1 MDPISQ
7 PAPRTALGKI
17 PRTER
22 GNVMKLKKRII
33 TGLFAVTLL
42 CSGVMVFASPAMA
55 WTYRIEK
62 GDSLF
67 KLAKEFGTKVNT
79 LQNTNGLQSDMIL
92 AGETLWIPDTMAKP
106 MQNSRGQN
114 DLYLLARLI
123 SGEARG
129 ESYQGQVAVGA
140 VIMNRLNSG
149 DFPNTIAGNIF
160 KKGEFESVS
169 NGQIW
174 ETVTE
179 SALKAAKAAISG
191 SDPTGGALYFYNPAK
206 VRSKTNWIWS
216 RQVTGRIGAHVFA
229 I

>member
-1 MDPISQ
+1 M
-7 PAPRTALGKI
+7 
-17 PRTER
+17 
-22 GNVMKLKKRII
+22 
-33 TGLFAVTLL
+33 GLVTLTVI
-42 CSGVMVFASPAMA
+42 CVGVMAYALPAMA
-55 WTYRIEK
+55 WTYRIES

-67 KLAKEFGTKVNT
+67 KLSQEFGTQVNQ
-79 LQNTNGLQSDMIL
+79 LQKTNGLQSDLIL
-92 AGETLWIPDTMAKP
+92 AGKTIWIPDNEAKP

-114 DLYLLARLI
+114 DFYLLARLI

-149 DFPNTIAGNIF
+149 DFPNTIAGNVF

-169 NGQIW
+169 DGQIW
-174 ETVTE
+174 GTVTP

-191 SDPTGGALYFYNPAK
+191 EDPTGGALYFYNPAK

-216 RQVTGRIGAHVFA
+216 RQVTGRIGLHVFA

>member
-1 MDPISQ
+1 
-7 PAPRTALGKI
+7 
-17 PRTER
+17 
-22 GNVMKLKKRII
+22 MKLKNRII
-33 TGLFAVTLL
+33 AGFVTLTVL
-42 CSGVMVFASPAMA
+42 CAGVMPFAAPAMA
-55 WTYRIEK
+55 WTYRIES

-67 KLAKEFGTKVNT
+67 KLSKEFGPNVNS
-79 LQNTNGLQSDMIL
+79 LQKANGLKSDLIIS
-92 AGETLWIPDTMAKP
+92 GKTLWIPDTNTEAKP

-123 SGEARG
+123 SGEAQG

-140 VIMNRLNSG
+140 VIMNRLESKV
-149 DFPNTIAGNIF
+149 FPNTIAGNVF

-174 ETVTE
+174 GAVTE

-191 SDPTGGALYFYNPAK
+191 NDPTGGALYFYNPAK
-206 VRSKTNWIWS
+206 VHSKTNWIWT
-216 RQVTGRIGAHVFA
+216 RQVTGRIGLHVFA

>member
-1 MDPISQ
+1 M
-7 PAPRTALGKI
+7 
-17 PRTER
+17 
-22 GNVMKLKKRII
+22 KKRII
-33 TGLFAVTLL
+33 TGLVTITVF
-42 CSGVMVFASPAMA
+42 CAGVMAAASPAVA

-67 KLAKEFGTKVNT
+67 KLSKEFGIKVNT
-79 LQNTNGLQSDMIL
+79 LQKNNGLASDLIL
-92 AGETLWIPDTMAKP
+92 AGETLWIPNTEAKP

-129 ESYQGQVAVGA
+129 ESYLGQVAVGA
-140 VIMNRLNSG
+140 VIMNRLNSK
-149 DFPNTIAGNIF
+149 DFPNTIAGNVF

-169 NGQIW
+169 DGQIW
-174 ETVTE
+174 GTVTE

-191 SDPTGGALYFYNPAK
+191 QDPTGGALYFYNPAK

-216 RQVTGRIGAHVFA
+216 RQVTGRIGLHVFA

>member
-22 GNVMKLKKRII
+22 GNVMKLKNRII
-33 TGLFAVTLL
+33 KGLVTLTVL
-42 CSGVMVFASPAMA
+42 CAGAMASASPAMA
-55 WTYRIEK
+55 WNYRIEN

-67 KLAKEFGTKVNT
+67 KLSRQFGTKVNT
-79 LQNTNGLQSDMIL
+79 LQKNNGLQSDLIL
-92 AGETLWIPDTMAKP
+92 AGKTLWIPDAEAKP
-106 MQNSRGQN
+106 IQNSRGQN
-114 DLYLLARLI
+114 ALYLLARLI
-123 SGEARG
+123 SGEAQG

-140 VIMNRLNSG
+140 VIMNRLNSK
-149 DFPNTIAGNIF
+149 DFPNTVAENVYQ
-160 KKGEFESVS
+160 KGEFESVS

-174 ETVTE
+174 GTLTT

-191 SDPTGGALYFYNPAK
+191 EDPTGGALYFYNPDK
-206 VRSKTNWIWS
+206 VHSKTNWIWS
-216 RQVTGRIGAHVFA
+216 RQVTGRIGLHVFA

>member
-1 MDPISQ
+1 M
-7 PAPRTALGKI
+7 
-17 PRTER
+17 
-22 GNVMKLKKRII
+22 
-33 TGLFAVTLL
+33 GLVTLTVI
-42 CSGVMVFASPAMA
+42 CVGVMAYASPAMA
-55 WTYRIEK
+55 WTYRIES

-67 KLAKEFGTKVNT
+67 KLSQEFGTQVNQ
-79 LQNTNGLQSDMIL
+79 LQKTNGLQSDLIL
-92 AGETLWIPDTMAKP
+92 AGKTIWIPDNEAKP

-114 DLYLLARLI
+114 DFYLLARLI

-149 DFPNTIAGNIF
+149 DFPNTIAGNVF

-169 NGQIW
+169 DGQIW
-174 ETVTE
+174 GTVTP

-191 SDPTGGALYFYNPAK
+191 EDPTGGALYFYNPAK

-216 RQVTGRIGAHVFA
+216 RQVTGRIGLHVFA

>member
-1 MDPISQ
+1 
-7 PAPRTALGKI
+7 
-17 PRTER
+17 
-22 GNVMKLKKRII
+22 MKLKNRII
-33 TGLFAVTLL
+33 TGLVTITVL
-42 CSGVMVFASPAMA
+42 CAGVMAFASPAMA

-67 KLAKEFGTKVNT
+67 KLSKEFGTKVNT
-79 LQNTNGLQSDMIL
+79 LQETNGLKSDLML
-92 AGETLWIPDTMAKP
+92 AGKTIWIPDAEAKP

-140 VIMNRLNSG
+140 VIMNRLDSE
-149 DFPNTIAGNIF
+149 DFPNTVAGNVF

-174 ETVTE
+174 GTVTP

-191 SDPTGGALYFYNPAK
+191 QDPTGGALYFYNPRK
-206 VRSKTNWIWS
+206 VHSKTNWIWT
-216 RQVTGRIGAHVFA
+216 RQVTGEIGLHVFA

>member
-1 MDPISQ
+1 
-7 PAPRTALGKI
+7 
-17 PRTER
+17 
-22 GNVMKLKKRII
+22 MKLKNRII
-33 TGLFAVTLL
+33 RGLFTLIVL
-42 CSGVMVFASPAMA
+42 CVGIMAWASPAVA
-55 WTYRIEK
+55 WTYRIEN

-67 KLAKEFGTKVNT
+67 KLSKEFGAKINT
-79 LQNTNGLQSDMIL
+79 LQRTNGLQSDLIL
-92 AGETLWIPDTMAKP
+92 AGKTLWIPDTEAKP

-140 VIMNRLNSG
+140 VIMNRLKNK
-149 DFPNTIAGNIF
+149 DFPITIAGNVY

-174 ETVTE
+174 GAVTP

-191 SDPTGGALYFYNPAK
+191 EDPTGGALYFYNPDK

-216 RQVTGRIGAHVFA
+216 RQVTGRIGLHLFA

>member
-1 MDPISQ
+1 
-7 PAPRTALGKI
+7 
-17 PRTER
+17 
-22 GNVMKLKKRII
+22 MKLKKRII
-33 TGLFAVTLL
+33 TGLCAVTLF
-42 CSGVMVFASPAMA
+42 CSGVMAFASPAMA

-79 LQNTNGLQSDMIL
+79 LRNTNGLQSDLIL

-160 KKGEFESVS
+160 KRGEFESVS

-191 SDPTGGALYFYNPAK
+191 ADPTGGALYFYNPAK

>member
-1 MDPISQ
+1 
-7 PAPRTALGKI
+7 
-17 PRTER
+17 
-22 GNVMKLKKRII
+22 MKLKKRII

-140 VIMNRLNSG
+140 VIMNRINSG
-149 DFPNTIAGNIF
+149 DFPNTIAGNVF

-191 SDPTGGALYFYNPAK
+191 ADPTGGALYFYNPAK

>member
-7 PAPRTALGKI
+7 PAPRKALGKI

-33 TGLFAVTLL
+33 AGLVTFTVL
-42 CSGVMVFASPAMA
+42 CAGVMPYASPAMA
-55 WTYRIEK
+55 WTYRIES

-67 KLAKEFGTKVNT
+67 KLSKEFGSKVDT
-79 LQNTNGLQSDMIL
+79 LQKANGLKSDLIL
-92 AGETLWIPDTMAKP
+92 TGKKLWIPDTEAKP

-123 SGEARG
+123 SGEVRG

-140 VIMNRLNSG
+140 VIMNRLNSN
-149 DFPNTIAGNIF
+149 DFPSTIVGNVY

-174 ETVTE
+174 GTVTE

-191 SDPTGGALYFYNPAK
+191 EDPTGGALYFYNPGK
-206 VRSKTNWIWS
+206 VHSKTNWIWS
-216 RQVTGRIGAHVFA
+216 RQVTGRIGLHVFA

>member
-1 MDPISQ
+1 
-7 PAPRTALGKI
+7 
-17 PRTER
+17 
-22 GNVMKLKKRII
+22 MKLKNRII
-33 TGLFAVTLL
+33 TGLIAVTLL
-42 CSGVMVFASPAMA
+42 CSGVVAFASPAMA

-67 KLAKEFGTKVNT
+67 KLAKKFGTKVNT
-79 LQNTNGLQSDMIL
+79 LQNTNGLQSDLIL

-140 VIMNRLNSG
+140 VIMNRINSG
-149 DFPNTIAGNIF
+149 DFPNTIAGNVF

-179 SALKAAKAAISG
+179 SALKAAKTAISG
-191 SDPTGGALYFYNPAK
+191 ADPTGGALYFYNPAK

-216 RQVTGRIGAHVFA
+216 RQVIGQIGSHVFA

>member
-7 PAPRTALGKI
+7 PAPRKALGKI

-22 GNVMKLKKRII
+22 GNAMILRKRII
-33 TGLFAVTLL
+33 AGFVILIAL
-42 CSGVMVFASPAMA
+42 CAGVMSFASPVMA
-55 WTYRIEK
+55 WTYRIEN
-62 GDSLF
+62 GDSLY
-67 KLAKEFGTKVNT
+67 KLSKEFGTKVDI
-79 LQNTNGLQSDMIL
+79 LKQTNDLQSDLIL
-92 AGETLWIPDTMAKP
+92 SGKTLWVPDTEAKP

-129 ESYQGQVAVGA
+129 EPYQGQVAVGA
-140 VIMNRLNSG
+140 VIMNRLGSR
-149 DFPNTIAGNIF
+149 DFPNTIAGNVF

-174 ETVTE
+174 GPVTP

-191 SDPTGGALYFYNPAK
+191 EDPTGGALYFYNPAK
-206 VRSKTNWIWS
+206 IYSESNWIWS
-216 RQVTGRIGAHVFA
+216 RQVTGRIGLHVFA
-229 I
+229 V

>member
-1 MDPISQ
+1 
-7 PAPRTALGKI
+7 
-17 PRTER
+17 
-22 GNVMKLKKRII
+22 MKLEKRII
-33 TGLFAVTLL
+33 TGLVALTVL
-42 CSGVMVFASPAMA
+42 CAGVMASALPTMA
-55 WTYRIEK
+55 WTYRIEN

-67 KLAKEFGTKVNT
+67 KLSKEFGTKINT
-79 LQNTNGLQSDMIL
+79 LQKANGLQSDLIL
-92 AGETLWIPDTMAKP
+92 AGKTLWIPDTVVKP

-129 ESYQGQVAVGA
+129 EPYQGQVAVGA
-140 VIMNRLNSG
+140 VIMNRLKSK
-149 DFPNTIAGNIF
+149 DFPNTIAGNVY

-174 ETVTE
+174 GPVTN
-179 SALKAAKAAISG
+179 SALKAAQAAISG
-191 SDPTGGALYFYNPAK
+191 EDPTGGALYFYNPAK

-216 RQVTGRIGAHVFA
+216 RQVTGRIGLHVFA

>member
-1 MDPISQ
+1 
-7 PAPRTALGKI
+7 
-17 PRTER
+17 
-22 GNVMKLKKRII
+22 MKLEKRII
-33 TGLFAVTLL
+33 TGLVALTVL
-42 CSGVMVFASPAMA
+42 CAGVMASALPAMA
-55 WTYRIEK
+55 WTYRIEN

-67 KLAKEFGTKVNT
+67 KLSKEFGTKINT
-79 LQNTNGLQSDMIL
+79 LQKANGLQSDLIL
-92 AGETLWIPDTMAKP
+92 AGKTLWIPDTVVKP

-129 ESYQGQVAVGA
+129 EPYQGQVAVGA
-140 VIMNRLNSG
+140 VIMNRLKSK
-149 DFPNTIAGNIF
+149 DFPNTIAGNVY

-174 ETVTE
+174 GPVTN
-179 SALKAAKAAISG
+179 SALKAAQAAISG
-191 SDPTGGALYFYNPAK
+191 EDPTGGALYFYNPAK

-216 RQVTGRIGAHVFA
+216 RQVTGRIGLHVFA